1 MSKLSNDKPD
11 RSTQIM
17 EALKPYRV
25 RINVIDEQII
35 QLLRRRYDVIEDVAM
50 LKARENIPAVLNDRI
65 EEVREKAA
73 SLASEKGL
81 DAEFIRKLYAQI
93 IDHSCALEET
103 RIREMK
109 GKAG

>member
-1 MSKLSNDKPD
+1 
-11 RSTQIM
+11 M

-73 SLASEKGL
+73 RLAGEKGL
-81 DAEFIRKLYAQI
+81 DADFIRKLYAQI
-93 IDHSCALEET
+93 IEHSCALEEV
-103 RIREMK
+103 RIREIK
-109 GKAG
+109 GESR